1 MPNAT
6 AKVRHLRNEEGTHRV
21 TLRLIYVLR
30 TNKVLVLITCRQID
44 WSIRRCSSALS
55 RDQIRR
61 VNTQFTSLH
70 GKRKLPRQSFPPRAV
85 ARNARLPCIANLL
98 FINDESMSRRNSGD
112 ARQSVFNT
120 LSAIL
125 IRYLDLERK
134 RAEEQRARFISGGP
148 VIGDAK
154 LKCDSKKQPRYVP
167 HGLVIYGNVRSR
179 RPRIFSIFVDDRNS
193 FAHAALARKLVSSN
207 RRRLPLESIYDITL
221 VSAVK
226 LHC

>member
-61 VNTQFTSLH
+61 VNTQFTSL
-70 GKRKLPRQSFPPRAV
+70 LPRQSFPPRAV

-98 FINDESMSRRNSGD
+98 FINDESMSRRNSGN

-134 RAEEQRARFISGGP
+134 RAEEQRARFISGGL
-148 VIGDAK
+148 VIDDAK
-154 LKCDSKKQPRYVP
+154 LKCDSKKQPRTA
-167 HGLVIYGNVRSR
+167 RSR
-179 RPRIFSIFVDDRNS
+179 NIRERAFPSAANIFDFRWRS
-193 FAHAALARKLVSSN
+193 
-207 RRRLPLESIYDITL
+207 
-221 VSAVK
+221 
-226 LHC
+226 